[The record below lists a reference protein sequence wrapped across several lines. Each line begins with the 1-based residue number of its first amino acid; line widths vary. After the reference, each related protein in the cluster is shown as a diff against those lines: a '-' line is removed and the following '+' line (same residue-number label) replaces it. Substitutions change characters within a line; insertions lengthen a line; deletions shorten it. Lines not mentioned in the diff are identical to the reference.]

1 MGCYYG
7 FFNQQTTPQ
16 TKPDFWAVLVR
27 WDCVGGYLLLAS
39 PKNGGNMRQTSRYL
53 PQTPMLWNCFWN
65 VIAGNLSCGAQF
77 FRKISI
83 LFLGLKAPKH
93 WIHSKT
99 FLGTSSSFLFDKANL
114 FLPLFTVL
122 EGVYPQF
129 LLNSQR
135 KPPRSGSHP
144 MPVLR
149 PSSPATPPGPSSKPR
164 FW

>member
-27 WDCVGGYLLLAS
+27 WYCVGGYLLLPC

-65 VIAGNLSCGAQF
+65 VIAGIAGNLSCGAQF

-83 LFLGLKAPKH
+83 LFLGLKPPKH

-99 FLGTSSSFLFDKANL
+99 FLGTSSNNFFDKAN
-114 FLPLFTVL
+114 FFCHCSQYWK
-122 EGVYPQF
+122 VYIP
-129 LLNSQR
+129 NSC
-135 KPPRSGSHP
+135 
-144 MPVLR
+144 
-149 PSSPATPPGPSSKPR
+149 
-164 FW
+164 